1 MKNDE
6 IYKRIMIM
14 DSIKNASAYMKTC
27 EITKSDL
34 SKLCKRYNV
43 IVVGNKVTKEEL
55 INIFINGTIGV
66 TLKNKA
72 KNKYKTK

>member
-66 TLKNKA
+66 NLKNKA

>member
-27 EITKSDL
+27 EISKSDL
-34 SKLCKRYNV
+34 NKLCKRYNV
-43 IVVGNKVTKEEL
+43 FVPPNKVTKEDL
-55 INIFINGTIGV
+55 INTFINANYWCEFKEQG
-66 TLKNKA
+66 KK
-72 KNKYKTK
+72 

>member
-14 DSIKNASAYMKTC
+14 DSIKNASAYMKAS

-43 IVVGNKVTKEEL
+43 IVVGQVTKEEL
-55 INIFINGTIGV
+55 ITIFINGTIGV
-66 TLKNKA
+66 NLKNKA

>member
-14 DSIKNASAYMKTC
+14 DNIKNASAYMKTC

-34 SKLCKRYNV
+34 NKLCKRYNV
-43 IVVGNKVTKEEL
+43 IVVGQVTKEEL

-66 TLKNKA
+66 NLKNKA